1 MFLLTQSSL
10 DFFTTTVQGVSSIG
24 FPAIMCIIILKYM
37 QENDNRNRE
46 QVKELSKA
54 LENNSLVVTKLM
66 ERIDKLSERI
76 GDNN

>member
-1 MFLLTQSSL
+1 MTEIA
-10 DFFTTTVQGVSSIG
+10 DFFSATIQGVSTIG
-24 FPAIMCIIILKYM
+24 FPALMCIIILRYM
-37 QENDNRNRE
+37 QENDNKNRE
-46 QVKELSKA
+46 QVKELAKA

>member
-1 MFLLTQSSL
+1 MTEMA
-10 DFFTTTVQGVSSIG
+10 DFFSATIQGVSTIG
-24 FPAIMCIIILKYM
+24 FPALMCIIILRYM
-37 QENDNRNRE
+37 QENDNKNRE
-46 QVKELSKA
+46 QVKELAKA

>member
-1 MFLLTQSSL
+1 MVLMTEMADFLSAS
-10 DFFTTTVQGVSSIG
+10 VQRISTIG
-24 FPAIMCIIILKYM
+24 FPALMCIIILKYM
-37 QENDNRNRE
+37 QENDNKNRE
-46 QVKELSKA
+46 QVKELAKA

>member
-1 MFLLTQSSL
+1 MVLMTEMA
-10 DFFTTTVQGVSSIG
+10 DFFSATIQGVSTIG
-24 FPAIMCIIILKYM
+24 FPALMCIIILRYM
-37 QENDNRNRE
+37 QENDNKNRE
-46 QVKELSKA
+46 QVKELAKA

>member
-1 MFLLTQSSL
+1 MILMAETA
-10 DFFTTTVQGVSSIG
+10 DFFSATIQGVSTIG
-24 FPAIMCIIILKYM
+24 FPALMCIIILKYM
-37 QENDNRNRE
+37 QENDNKNRE
-46 QVKELSKA
+46 QVKELAKA

>member
-1 MFLLTQSSL
+1 
-10 DFFTTTVQGVSSIG
+10 
-24 FPAIMCIIILKYM
+24 M
-37 QENDNRNRE
+37 QENDNKNRE
-46 QVKELSKA
+46 QVKELAKA

>member
-1 MFLLTQSSL
+1 MVLMTEMADFLTA
-10 DFFTTTVQGVSSIG
+10 TAQGVSTIG
-24 FPAIMCIIILKYM
+24 FPALMCIIILKYM
-37 QENDNRNRE
+37 QENDNKNRE
-46 QVKELSKA
+46 QVKELAKA

>member
-1 MFLLTQSSL
+1 MVLMTEMA
-10 DFFTTTVQGVSSIG
+10 DFFSATIQGVSTIG
-24 FPAIMCIIILKYM
+24 FPALMCIIILKYM
-37 QENDNRNRE
+37 QENDNKNRE
-46 QVKELSKA
+46 QVKELAKA